1 MSRIFQFAFLVS
13 LFSFNSCAVKNQIST
28 YWQNERNFN
37 SEIYSTTEANYY
49 NAEDQIS
56 IKVFNN
62 EQYIDAIL
70 ETNSANTLRKIYNLG
85 LSVWFD
91 TEGKFKN
98 KYAINFPM
106 PADLPFSEEKFE
118 KYLAQFSPTELNE
131 EFLDRFQLYEVVN
144 AKKNETLSISTLQED
159 DTYQVKLSSKNEV
172 LFSYHLRIPMSEFYS
187 KGLSGNEIIGIGVA
201 SINEANEEY
210 YSALSSKEYINK
222 RMEKLK
228 AGTNQNPY
236 ELAEWWVKFKLS
248 TESEQ

>member
-1 MSRIFQFAFLVS
+1 MSRIVQFTFLVS
-13 LFSFNSCAVKNQIST
+13 LFTLISCTVKNQIST

-56 IKVFNN
+56 VKVFNN
-62 EQYIDAIL
+62 DKFIDIIL
-70 ETNSANTLRKIYNLG
+70 ETNSTNTLRKIYNLG
-85 LSVWFD
+85 LSIWIDPEAKLQNNF
-91 TEGKFKN
+91 
-98 KYAINFPM
+98 AINFPM
-106 PADLPFSEEKFE
+106 PAEFPFTEEKFE
-118 KYLAQFSPTELNE
+118 NYLSRFSLTELNE
-131 EFLDRFQLYEVVN
+131 EFWDRFQLFEVVN
-144 AKKNETLSISTLQED
+144 AKKNESLSISTLQED

-172 LFSYHLRIPMSEFYS
+172 LFSYHLRIAMSEFYS
-187 KGLSGNEIIGIGVA
+187 KNLSGNEIIGIGVA